1 MIFLLF
7 LKSVIWTPQLRRL
20 QPLLAIIRLGRR
32 QLVTSLVSKDIFQQ
46 EHPITFLTSDLKRVK
61 QIRSHIREFD
71 PNYYLQIRMMPAVHT
86 RTKLPDGFTES
97 QAIQYASETTK
108 KITLSALLDTP
119 HGVIHWFSNTGVLY
133 ASRVMKAPFA
143 VFHTSRF

>member
-1 MIFLLF
+1 MIKKVLFFTFLLTLTATSITLDSSIQLALKNDKRILLQEAQLQSSRSLIKESKAYMIFLLF

-61 QIRSHIREFD
+61 QILE
-71 PNYYLQIRMMPAVHT
+71 
-86 RTKLPDGFTES
+86 
-97 QAIQYASETTK
+97 QAQ
-108 KITLSALLDTP
+108 
-119 HGVIHWFSNTGVLY
+119 
-133 ASRVMKAPFA
+133 
-143 VFHTSRF
+143 